1 MIARIAYSTYFGG
14 VVASGLYGTYLSAKD
29 FENEKTNERAQDPD
43 IVEPQISEFIRYSG
57 RCGLGFAVGLL
68 SGLMWPV
75 AMVGKTISVIDKLDN
90 VTTNN

>member
-1 MIARIAYSTYFGG
+1 MLARIAYSTYFGG
-14 VVASGLYGTYLSAKD
+14 VGASGLYGTYVCAKD
-29 FENEKTNERAQDPD
+29 FENEKKNERTQDSD
-43 IVEPQISEFIRYSG
+43 SVELQISEFIRYSG
-57 RCGLGFAVGLL
+57 WCGLGFAVGLL